1 MVEGE
6 GLVVWLVGVDE
17 VVEGG
22 GGLAEGGDVF
32 LVDEGDEVVG
42 ERVVW
47 WLGMMRVWPWRR
59 APRISQ
65 TEKSKA

>member
-1 MVEGE
+1 MGVWQR
-6 GLVVWLVGVDE
+6 VVMCSWWMRVMRSW
-17 VVEGG
+17 
-22 GGLAEGGDVF
+22 
-32 LVDEGDEVVG
+32 G

-59 APRISQ
+59 GPRISQ